1 MREIEDVLFALIVL
15 LITLPFLIWVIFN
28 RWQVWT
34 SLLEGQLARLA
45 QEVEK
50 LQRKEQSSGETIRE
64 LRENIERVNQVVNI
78 RHRSPRFLTF
88 QESSDMATLAN
99 ITREMVKTIRMS
111 PEPGSSVPRYL
122 ETRRKTIAS
131 LLDRMVGT

>member
-1 MREIEDVLFALIVL
+1 MLEIEDVLFALIVL

-34 SLLEGQLARLA
+34 RLLEGQLARLA

-78 RHRSPRFLTF
+78 RHRSPRFLTL

-99 ITREMVKTIRMS
+99 IMREMVKTIRKS
-111 PEPGSSVPRYL
+111 LEPGSSVARYL